1 LQPGTSGGRPF
12 LARLHRRAAGRS
24 IQSRQHFVFG
34 PPQGIPGRYRDLPNQ
49 CGGLPFSGRRPH
61 GLRRT
66 PCLQGVDALFT
77 AGEAKSVD
85 PRGQIP
91 VDRSEMPSR
100 RAGKVPPA
108 GLAALPAAPQE
119 SQGWG
124 AGEWWT
130 RGRSVGQPV
139 VRTASGCA
147 PRLRRAPGPPPLR
160 PGPPTPSGHRLQ
172 GARRP
177 MAPSVA
183 GGPFPRAEQPTGS
196 PPPSPPH
203 GGLQQGG
210 RVYSSSDRPRQGLQR
225 GPGLCEHPSRG
236 PNRKEEV
243 PPGAPGRAS
252 RSLFRSRAP
261 VQGSSPRSRPPNH
274 PRRGHQGPY
283 GRSIDVVGALRGAR
297 SVATHPC
304 GGPGASV

>member
-196 PPPSPPH
+196 PPPFRRQSCVQACSPEWSPVV
-203 GGLQQGG
+203 
-210 RVYSSSDRPRQGLQR
+210 RRWT
-225 GPGLCEHPSRG
+225 PGCTAD
-236 PNRKEEV
+236 
-243 PPGAPGRAS
+243 PPGGQGRRDPSA
-252 RSLFRSRAP
+252 
-261 VQGSSPRSRPPNH
+261 
-274 PRRGHQGPY
+274 QGPWVLV
-283 GRSIDVVGALRGAR
+283 RSPCSPCSPCERSPWALVRFR
-297 SVATHPC
+297 
-304 GGPGASV
+304 